1 MGTNAGGSL
10 HFGRN
15 EEEEEDVVEHLS
27 QIEMSSN
34 PSAVEENE
42 NMTSRGDPPAEYV
55 SVYP

>member
-34 PSAVEENE
+34 PSAVEENG